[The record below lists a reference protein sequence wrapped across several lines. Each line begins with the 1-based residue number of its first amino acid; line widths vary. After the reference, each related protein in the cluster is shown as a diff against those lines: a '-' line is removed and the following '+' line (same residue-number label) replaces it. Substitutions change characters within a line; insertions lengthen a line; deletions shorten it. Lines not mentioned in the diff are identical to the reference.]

1 MLKLVFIAIVGMMIF
16 ASCKDPKTIEERPFG
31 SSEQSDTTGMLT
43 YDAFYLENSTDSC
56 PMKSLSIYPVDST
69 FRISWR
75 SAQDSITTG
84 HIVQDNAKD
93 TDVWK
98 LVCDSDN
105 NIYLLTRGMSDSS
118 ELIFTGFNDSMY
130 IKRPLVLK
138 QQEKLQ

>member
-43 YDAFYLENSTDSC
+43 YDAFYLESSTDSC

-69 FRISWR
+69 FRINWR

-84 HIVQDNAKD
+84 HIVQEGVDGIFA
-93 TDVWK
+93 WK

-105 NIYLLTRGMSDSS
+105 NIYFLNQLPSDSS
-118 ELIFTGFNDSMY
+118 SWVFSAYADTVFNRSP
-130 IKRPLVLK
+130 IVLRP
-138 QQEKLQ
+138 KLQE

>member
-1 MLKLVFIAIVGMMIF
+1 MMIF
-16 ASCKDPKTIEERPFG
+16 VSCKDPKTIEERPFG

-43 YDAFYLENSTDSC
+43 YDAFYLESSTDSC

-93 TDVWK
+93 TAVWK

-105 NIYLLTRGMSDSS
+105 NIYILTRGMADGS
-118 ELIFTGFNDSMY
+118 EWIFTGFNDSTY